1 MFLLNRGTLRDLIAA
16 RKQVVAPMLDSLSL
30 YSNYWSGMGRDFY
43 YERRKEYKPIRVR
56 ETKGCHQVPLVHS
69 NFLVDLNDPESRR
82 LTFRPEILS
91 GYVGPHEDHIVFA
104 VAADYLGTSQ
114 LINDSSNKTKFIS

>member
-30 YSNYWSGMGRDFY
+30 YSNFWCGMGKDFF

-56 ETKGCHQVPLVHS
+56 ESRGCHQVPLVHT
-69 NFLVDLNDPESRR
+69 NFLVDLNDPASRR
-82 LTFRPEILS
+82 LTFRPEILRD
-91 GYVGPHEDHIVFA
+91 YVGPHEDHIVFA
-104 VAADYLGTSQ
+104 VAADYLGS
-114 LINDSSNKTKFIS
+114 